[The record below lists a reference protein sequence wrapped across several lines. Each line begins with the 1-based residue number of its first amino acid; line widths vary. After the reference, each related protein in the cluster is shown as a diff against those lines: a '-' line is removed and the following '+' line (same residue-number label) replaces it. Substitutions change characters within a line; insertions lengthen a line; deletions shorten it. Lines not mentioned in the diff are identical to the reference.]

1 MHVIKQAEQERHY
14 SILAAESARIM
25 EAVKLGEYATTEHLS
40 FCMGMA
46 QEYQCKPLE
55 SDKQNFYRFL
65 CTIYRYGQVQ
75 GIRAERARRR
85 KRSGVPASTHCIK
98 PLTDEEVWNVMKGEA
113 GRLDIQATFDYF
125 SNLVEVDKE
134 EMEGHSRLEKMMW
147 IVRHAHLNGFEK
159 ALRNYNDV
167 VKEAVRNE
175 NR

>member
-1 MHVIKQAEQERHY
+1 MHEIKQAEQKRHY
-14 SILAAESARIM
+14 SLPVAEAARVM

-46 QEYQCKPLE
+46 HEYGCRPLE

-85 KRSGVPASTHCIK
+85 KRSSTPASTHCIK
-98 PLTDEEVWNVMKGEA
+98 PLADEEVQSIMKAEA
-113 GRLDIQATFDYF
+113 GRLDIQTTFDYF
-125 SNLVEVDKE
+125 TDLVEADTE
-134 EMEGHSRLEKMMW
+134 EVEGHNNLEKMMW
-147 IVRHAHLNGFEK
+147 IVRHAHLNGFGK
-159 ALRNYNDV
+159 ALRAYNDA